1 MMKLDARL
9 KLLELSTKPA
19 TLLPTVVA
27 DCTTDEEIE
36 RLRQTGQKVFRSS
49 DPALF
54 DSFIL

>member
-9 KLLELSTKPA
+9 KLLELRTEPA

-36 RLRQTGQKVFRSS
+36 RMRRTGQKVFRAS